1 MYDEEHGELVMAG
14 GTGEAGAT
22 MLANGHKLSK
32 GQGLV
37 GRAAESNEPILVN
50 DTSRDPNWLPNPLLP
65 ETKSEVA
72 MPISIGNKVLGVL
85 DIQHNIVDGLKR
97 EDVDS
102 LQSIANQVAIA
113 LQNIGSVETMTKRAK
128 ELGLVPATAPVFIR
142 LADGKIVGVSY
153 PAGVPLDPVTG
164 EPQTSAMPSGQGAA
178 TTDPSADAT
187 ATEPAPVT
195 AETPQPTQST
205 PAPGVATT
213 PGTDTEQP
221 LGITGR

>member
-1 MYDEEHGELVMAG
+1 MTVVPHAGSRRTVLHRTAPARSTRTGVMSSSAI
-14 GTGEAGAT
+14 AIGA
-22 MLANGHKLSK
+22 LAVL
-32 GQGLV
+32 
-37 GRAAESNEPILVN
+37 
-50 DTSRDPNWLPNPLLP
+50 
-65 ETKSEVA
+65 
-72 MPISIGNKVLGVL
+72 SIGLLTLLVLNTALAKGSFRAHELRVQKADL
-85 DIQHNIVDGLKR
+85 AQREQLLRTQIQAASSPVTL
-97 EDVDS
+97 
-102 LQSIANQVAIA
+102 
-113 LQNIGSVETMTKRAK
+113 TKRAK

-142 LADGKIVGVSY
+142 LADGKIVGVTY

>member
-1 MYDEEHGELVMAG
+1 MTVVPHAGSRRTVLHRTAPARSTRTGVMSSSAF
-14 GTGEAGAT
+14 AIGA
-22 MLANGHKLSK
+22 LAVL
-32 GQGLV
+32 
-37 GRAAESNEPILVN
+37 
-50 DTSRDPNWLPNPLLP
+50 
-65 ETKSEVA
+65 
-72 MPISIGNKVLGVL
+72 SIGLLTLLVLNTALAKGSFRAHELRVQKADL
-85 DIQHNIVDGLKR
+85 AQREQLLRTQIQDASSPVTL
-97 EDVDS
+97 
-102 LQSIANQVAIA
+102 
-113 LQNIGSVETMTKRAK
+113 TKRAK
-128 ELGLVPATAPVFIR
+128 ALGLVPATAPVFIR

>member
-1 MYDEEHGELVMAG
+1 MTVVPHAGSRRTVLHRTAPARSTRTGVMSSSAF
-14 GTGEAGAT
+14 AIGA
-22 MLANGHKLSK
+22 LAVL
-32 GQGLV
+32 
-37 GRAAESNEPILVN
+37 
-50 DTSRDPNWLPNPLLP
+50 
-65 ETKSEVA
+65 
-72 MPISIGNKVLGVL
+72 SIGLLTLLVLNTALAKGSFRAHELRVQKADL
-85 DIQHNIVDGLKR
+85 AQREQLLRTQIQAASSPVTL
-97 EDVDS
+97 
-102 LQSIANQVAIA
+102 
-113 LQNIGSVETMTKRAK
+113 TKRAK

-142 LADGKIVGVSY
+142 LADGKNVGVTY